1 MRWDGNPYQHSNK
14 IQLKYQF
21 TQQVDTTLG
30 PVNWGVV
37 YNKSNHK
44 IPSMKDPFYYKM
56 IRKIPRSTLNMKSP
70 LKVECG
76 YSLD

>member
-1 MRWDGNPYQHSNK
+1 MLGCEPVSTFVH
-14 IQLKYQF
+14 
-21 TQQVDTTLG
+21 DTIKVSIYPKSTMLR
-30 PVNWGVV
+30 PLNWGVV